1 MLQWPRS
8 PPSHPKKPRFSN
20 SVSSRSVFARRC
32 SRDTATLERWI
43 TCASTPRASSQRAS
57 QKPSRPASKATAIRV
72 IVPPAWTASSRQRC
86 STASSR
92 SGLGSSFLCGCR
104 SIPGTTPP
112 RSQLDWLSSTTEMI
126 VLFWSRATRDLLKF
140 GWGIAAL
147 HRLHAATKLPR
158 PRRPPHSVFR
168 SRGRQ
173 QPRRSIFLRRE
184 SVLLEVNRRATLA
197 MTRTQSRA
205 SPGRWRGC
213 APRQSCC
220 GRAPKSRSPRQRQAT
235 AHHLEAP
242 APVFDIL
249 IDDRG
254 GSVGAPD
261 SSSARNSASAAQAE
275 CL

>member
-8 PPSHPKKPRFSN
+8 PRSHPKKPRFSN

-32 SRDTATLERWI
+32 SRDTATLEGWI

-126 VLFWSRATRDLLKF
+126 VLFWSRATRDLLKSF

-168 SRGRQ
+168 FRKRVTAGCPHACEKHAVEGRV
-173 QPRRSIFLRRE
+173 PHGGRSAAVF
-184 SVLLEVNRRATLA
+184 VFFG
-197 MTRTQSRA
+197 MGA
-205 SPGRWRGC
+205 SGSQEGR
-213 APRQSCC
+213 
-220 GRAPKSRSPRQRQAT
+220 
-235 AHHLEAP
+235 P
-242 APVFDIL
+242 A
-249 IDDRG
+249 
-254 GSVGAPD
+254 VGAQLIP
-261 SSSARNSASAAQAE
+261 AAAK
-275 CL
+275 CR